1 LSVAAQHSK
10 RRQAPLVAPSEVH
23 VSQFRKDI
31 LSDRWVIV
39 AEANA
44 LRPTD
49 FQFNKFSRDAKFC
62 PFCETN
68 EASTPPE
75 VFAIRSPG
83 SLANRPGW
91 LVRVV
96 PNSQPRLRIE
106 GGLERRSE
114 GLHDLMNG
122 IGAHEIIVETPR
134 HDRSLHEL
142 EIPEISNVLQAY
154 AARISDLQQDLRMRY
169 ILIFKNHGEE
179 AGAHTV
185 SHSISRLMGLP
196 STPMAIKNKLIVAR
210 RYYAE
215 KERCIFCDVIR
226 QELKDQRLIAENKDF
241 VSFAP
246 YASRIPFEMAV
257 YPKFHSSA
265 FSKINPT
272 QNVNLTRILRDV
284 LQKLDQT
291 LGSPPYNLSLQ
302 DRPRLYQREGYWETI
317 EQDFH
322 WHIEILPRIS
332 RLTGFEWASGMFYNP
347 VPPEMAAQC
356 LSCRT

>member
-1 LSVAAQHSK
+1 
-10 RRQAPLVAPSEVH
+10 

-39 AEANA
+39 AEADA

-49 FQFNKFSRDAKFC
+49 LHFHKFTRHAKLC

-75 VFAIRSPG
+75 IFAIRSPG

-91 LVRVV
+91 FVRVV

-106 GGLERRSE
+106 GDLERSSE
-114 GLHDLMNG
+114 GLYDLMRG

-142 EIPEISNVLQAY
+142 EIPEVSYVLQAY
-154 AARISDLQQDLRMRY
+154 AARIRDLEQDPRMRY

-179 AGAHTV
+179 AGAHSI

-196 STPMAIKNKLIVAR
+196 ATPMAIKNKLIVAR

-226 QELKDQRLIAENKDF
+226 QELTDKRLIAVNQDF
-241 VSFAP
+241 VAFAP
-246 YASRIPFEMAV
+246 YASRIPFEIAV

-265 FSKINPT
+265 FSEINPT
-272 QNVNLTRILRDV
+272 QNENLARVLRDV

-291 LGSPPYNLSLQ
+291 LGGPPYNLTLQ
-302 DRPRLYQREGYWETI
+302 DRPRLYQRPGYWETI
-317 EQDFH
+317 GEDFH
-322 WHIEILPRIS
+322 WHIEILPQIC
-332 RLTGFEWASGMFYNP
+332 RLTGFEWASGMFYNG
-347 VPPEMAAQC
+347 VPPEVAARC
-356 LSCRT
+356 LSLQRFLPGSIPS